1 MALGRGLSSLIQ
13 PKNVNAP
20 EKQELLAP
28 AMQGEKTTQAIYLL
42 PLEKIQPNP
51 FQPRKSFGEDVME
64 DLVNSIKQ
72 NGILQPIVVSKIKD
86 PKDGVEY
93 QIIAGER
100 RYRASKI
107 AKLKE
112 IPAIVRELGANAEG
126 LELALL
132 ENIQREDLNAIELAS
147 AYQQLID
154 EFKMTQ
160 NDIADKIGKSRQVVG
175 NTMRL
180 LTLPEPVRE
189 DIRTGAISENHA
201 RAILALPTE
210 ELRLKLWKEVKEQKL
225 SARNTEVAARKY
237 KKVPN
242 KSAMNVDAMTK
253 DVMVKLEA
261 HLGTKVVIEPGKHV
275 SDGGKIIIKY
285 FTNEDLYAIVKKI
298 TGQ

>member
-13 PKNVNAP
+13 PKTTGQD
-20 EKQELLAP
+20 KQLVSG
-28 AMQGEKTTQAIYLL
+28 MQEKTAQEVYLI
-42 PLEKIQPNP
+42 PLEKIQANP
-51 FQPRKSFGEDVME
+51 HQPRKSFDEGMME
-64 DLVNSIKQ
+64 DLMNSIKQ
-72 NGILQPIVVSKIKD
+72 NGILQPIVVSKLLD
-86 PKDGVEY
+86 PKGSIEF

-100 RYRASKI
+100 RFRASKK
-107 AKLKE
+107 ANLKE
-112 IPAIVRELGANAEG
+112 IPAIVRNVGEGAEG
-126 LELALL
+126 LELAIL

-147 AYQQLID
+147 AYQQLIN

-180 LTLPEPVRE
+180 LTLPEPIRE

-201 RAILALPTE
+201 RAILALPTP

-242 KSAMNVDAMTK
+242 KSAMNVDAMTR
-253 DVMVKLEA
+253 DAMVKLEA
-261 HLGTKVVIEPGKHV
+261 HLGTKVIIEPGKHV
-275 SDGGKIIIKY
+275 SDGGKIVIKY
-285 FTNEDLYAIVKKI
+285 FSNEDLYAIVRKI
-298 TGQ
+298 MGQ

>member
-13 PKNVNAP
+13 PKTIGQN
-20 EKQELLAP
+20 KQLAVGM
-28 AMQGEKTTQAIYLL
+28 AEKTAQEVYLI
-42 PLEKIQPNP
+42 PLEKIQANP
-51 FQPRKSFGEDVME
+51 HQPRKSFDEGMME
-64 DLVNSIKQ
+64 DLMNSIKQ
-72 NGILQPIVVSKIKD
+72 NGILQPIVVSKLLD
-86 PKDGVEY
+86 PKGGVEF

-100 RYRASKI
+100 RFRASKK
-107 AKLKE
+107 ANLKE
-112 IPAIVRELGANAEG
+112 IPAIVRSVGEGAEG
-126 LELALL
+126 LELAIL
-132 ENIQREDLNAIELAS
+132 ENIQREDLNVIELAL
-147 AYQQLID
+147 AFEQLID

-180 LTLPEPVRE
+180 LTLPEPIRE

-201 RAILALPTE
+201 RAILALPTD

-242 KSAMNVDAMTK
+242 KSAANTDVLTRDA
-253 DVMVKLEA
+253 MVKLEA
-261 HLGTKVVIEPGKHV
+261 HLGTKVTIEPGKHV

-285 FTNEDLYAIVKKI
+285 FSNEDLNAIVKKI

>member
-13 PKNVNAP
+13 PKNTT
-20 EKQELLAP
+20 AP
-28 AMQGEKTTQAIYLL
+28 APQGEKSAQAVYLL

-51 FQPRKSFGEDVME
+51 FQPRKSFDEGAMD

-72 NGILQPIVVSKIKD
+72 SGILQPIVVSKIKD
-86 PKDGVEY
+86 PKGGAVY

-126 LELALL
+126 LELAIL

-147 AYQQLID
+147 AYQQLIG
-154 EFKMTQ
+154 EFGMTQ
-160 NDIADKIGKSRQVVG
+160 NDIAEKIGKSRQVVG

-180 LTLPEPVRE
+180 LTLPEPIRE

-201 RAILALPTE
+201 RAILALPTP
-210 ELRLKLWKEVKEQKL
+210 ELRLKLWKEVK
-225 SARNTEVAARKY
+225 
-237 KKVPN
+237 
-242 KSAMNVDAMTK
+242 
-253 DVMVKLEA
+253 
-261 HLGTKVVIEPGKHV
+261 
-275 SDGGKIIIKY
+275 
-285 FTNEDLYAIVKKI
+285 
-298 TGQ
+298 

>member
-13 PKNVNAP
+13 PKTIGQN
-20 EKQELLAP
+20 KQLAVGM
-28 AMQGEKTTQAIYLL
+28 AEKTAQEVYLI
-42 PLEKIQPNP
+42 PLEKIQANP
-51 FQPRKSFGEDVME
+51 YQPRKSFDDGMME
-64 DLVNSIKQ
+64 DLMNSIKQ
-72 NGILQPIVVSKIKD
+72 NGILQPIVVSKLLD
-86 PKDGVEY
+86 PKDGVEF

-100 RYRASKI
+100 RFRASKK
-107 AKLKE
+107 ANLKE
-112 IPAIVRELGANAEG
+112 IPAIVRSVGEGAEG
-126 LELALL
+126 LELAIL
-132 ENIQREDLNAIELAS
+132 ENIQREDLNVIELAL
-147 AYQQLID
+147 AFEQLID

-180 LTLPEPVRE
+180 LTLPEPIRE

-201 RAILALPTE
+201 RAILALPTD

-242 KSAMNVDAMTK
+242 KSAANTDVLTRDA
-253 DVMVKLEA
+253 MVKLEA
-261 HLGTKVVIEPGKHV
+261 HLGTKVTIEPGKHV

-285 FTNEDLYAIVKKI
+285 FSNEDLNAIVKKI